1 MKSKNWRV
9 LAEVFGV
16 VSIVIGLL
24 MVAWEIRQANK
35 IARADIVMSL
45 AEQYNQFNSS
55 RFESPEVAEL
65 SNMLLNPD
73 HFEIT
78 DNDRSRMA
86 GAAWHFANILW
97 SAQIAHDNGLL
108 SKDDLATYQ
117 SHLAW
122 MLEYMPGLADEFAF
136 MWHTTGSMKGVY
148 VFEPL
153 ERYIA
158 SLSKIHTDSSE

>member
-1 MKSKNWRV
+1 MKPINWRI
-9 LAEVFGV
+9 LAEVVGV
-16 VSIVIGLL
+16 LSIVIGLM

-55 RFESPEVAEL
+55 RFENPDVAEL

-73 HFEIT
+73 QFEIT
-78 DNDRSRMA
+78 DTDRSRMA

-108 SKDDLATYQ
+108 SEEDLATYQ

-122 MLEYMPGLADEFAF
+122 MLEYMPGLADEFVF
-136 MWHTTGSMKGVY
+136 MWNTTGGMKGVY

-153 ERYIA
+153 KHYIE
-158 SLSKIHTDSSE
+158 SLPKSQEGGSQ

>member
-1 MKSKNWRV
+1 M
-9 LAEVFGV
+9 LAETFGV
-16 VSIVIGLL
+16 LSIVIGLM

-55 RFESPEVAEL
+55 RFENPDVAEL

-73 HFEIT
+73 QYELT
-78 DNDRSRMA
+78 KNDRSRMA

-97 SAQIAHDNGLL
+97 SAQIAFDNGLL
-108 SKDDLATYQ
+108 SQEDLANYQ

-122 MLEYMPGLADEFAF
+122 MLKYMPGLADELAF
-136 MWHTTGSMKGVY
+136 MWHTTGGMKGVS

-153 ERYIA
+153 EQYIE
-158 SLSKIHTDSSE
+158 SLPKTHKGHSKQ